1 MITLKE
7 NQLNTITFQKET
19 DTPLVTSSLQ
29 DGYVYNIITYPT
41 LQNNTDLSGITYTLN
56 VVPTNPRWVTLK
68 TNISSTSDYNLNQLG
83 AMGGTT
89 YNLEIWYGPIG
100 IVNDFIWINNTN
112 TWTNETR
119 LWSAPSSGSG
129 VIDYDTITANSTL
142 VYEDRVFV
150 SGSVQPNQETYI
162 SSNED
167 ATYTVYTG

>member
-7 NQLNTITFQKET
+7 NQLNTITFQKEN

-68 TNISSTSDYNLNQLG
+68 TNISSSSEYNLNQLG

-89 YNLEIWYGPIG
+89 YNLEIWYGPTG
-100 IVNDFIWINNTN
+100 SASTVWSQTTTTWGETTQLWNQAVNYN
-112 TWTNETR
+112 
-119 LWSAPSSGSG
+119 G
-129 VIDYDTITANSTL
+129 ITANSTL

>member
-41 LQNNTDLSGITYTLN
+41 LQNNTDLSGITYTTD
-56 VVPTNPRWVTLK
+56 VEPTNPRWVTLK
-68 TNISSTSDYNLNQLG
+68 TNIASSSNYTNNQIEG
-83 AMGGTT
+83 DGGTT

-142 VYEDRVFV
+142 KYTDRIFV
-150 SGSVQPNQETYI
+150 SGTVQPNQETYI